1 MSDHPARL
9 RTVESPTE
17 WERVVRAAAKLQDLF
32 PEAVLVGGTAA
43 SLYAN
48 HRFSRDDDHII
59 EKLAERYDQVLAR
72 LESLAGWK
80 TKRRLR
86 PLLILGSLDGVD
98 TGLRNLR
105 RALPLETIHHATPF
119 GRLRL
124 PTLPEML
131 RIKAFLI
138 LDRNATRDYI
148 DTVALADQLSVAE
161 GSAAML
167 HVLARLDAYYP
178 QDEESASRQLAKQL
192 AEPRPYDLD
201 DADVLQ
207 YRFLVERYKSWQHVA
222 QRALEL
228 AAALEIA
235 RDLGS

>member
-1 MSDHPARL
+1 MSDRTPRL
-9 RTVESPTE
+9 RSVESPSE
-17 WERVVRAAAKLQDLF
+17 WERVVRAATKLQELF

-43 SLYAN
+43 SLHAR
-48 HRFSRDDDHII
+48 HRFSRDDDHVV
-59 EKLAERYDQVLAR
+59 ERLVDRYDEVLER

-80 TKRRLR
+80 TKRRIR
-86 PLLILGSLDGVD
+86 PLVILGSLDGVD

-105 RALPLETIHHATPF
+105 RAVPLETVDHQTPF

-148 DTVALADQLSVAE
+148 DTVALADHLTEVE
-161 GSAAML
+161 GRAVML
-167 HVLARLDAYYP
+167 HALTTLDAYYP
-178 QDEESASRQLAKQL
+178 QGEESAARQLAKQL

-222 QRALEL
+222 ERALEL

-235 RDLGS
+235 RDLG

>member
-1 MSDHPARL
+1 MSDRPGRL
-9 RTVESPTE
+9 RSVESASA
-17 WERVVRAAAKLQDLF
+17 WERVVRAATKLQELF

-43 SLYAN
+43 SLYAK

-59 EKLAERYDQVLAR
+59 EHLAGRYDEVLER

-80 TKRRLR
+80 TKRRIR
-86 PLLILGSLDGVD
+86 PFLILGNLDGVD

-105 RALPLETIHHATPF
+105 RAIPLETVDHETPF

-148 DTVALADQLSVAE
+148 DTVALADHLTAAE
-161 GSAAML
+161 GSAATL
-167 HVLARLDAYYP
+167 HVLTRLDAYYP

-207 YRFLVERYKSWQHVA
+207 YRFLIERYKSWQHLTE
-222 QRALEL
+222 RALEL

-235 RDLGS
+235 RDLG

>member
-1 MSDHPARL
+1 MNNPPPRL
-9 RTVESPTE
+9 RSVESSAQ
-17 WERVVRAAAKLQDLF
+17 WERVVRAATKLQELF

-43 SLYAN
+43 SLYAQ
-48 HRFSRDDDHII
+48 HRFSRDDDHVV
-59 EKLAERYDQVLAR
+59 ERLVDRYDEVLER

-80 TKRRLR
+80 TKRRIR
-86 PLLILGSLDGVD
+86 PLAILGNLDGVD

-105 RALPLETIHHATPF
+105 RAVPLETVDHETPF

-148 DTVALADQLSVAE
+148 DTVALADHLTVVA
-161 GSAAML
+161 GRAAML
-167 HVLARLDAYYP
+167 NVLAGLDAYYP
-178 QDEESASRQLAKQL
+178 QGEESASRQLAKQL
-192 AEPRPYDLD
+192 AQPRPYDLD

-207 YRFLVERYKSWQHVA
+207 YRFLLERYKSWEHVA
-222 QRALEL
+222 ASALEL

-235 RDLGS
+235 RDLA